1 MGAIPRL
8 YMHSS
13 SLALEPRS
21 SLSRNLTMFAMA
33 HGLQLAL
40 QLANCSYTFVAKHG
54 QAITVLVARVVVL
67 FAAVGQTLEGIGGLL
82 LGQR

>member
-1 MGAIPRL
+1 
-8 YMHSS
+8 
-13 SLALEPRS
+13 
-21 SLSRNLTMFAMA
+21 MA

-67 FAAVGQTLEGIGGLL
+67 FAALQQTLEGIDGRL